1 MSKNVLITGGAGFIG
16 SNLSKFLLSNN
27 YNVICLDNFQTGKK
41 NNIECLLSND
51 RFKLIEH
58 DIKKSINISEDIDY
72 IFNLACPASPEQ
84 YQKNPIDTMKTS
96 VFGLY
101 NTIDIAL
108 KNSAFLI
115 HASTSEIYGDPLVHP
130 QSESYW
136 GNVNTIGVRSCYV
149 ESKRCCESILSDFH
163 RFKNLKVSI
172 VRIFNTYGPNMDK
185 NDGRVISNF
194 INNSLNKFD
203 IQLYGNGE
211 QTRSFCYID
220 DLICAFHK
228 LMDIECFGPINIGSP
243 DEISIVDLAH
253 KIKNILKTESKIVFK
268 DIKPDDPSK
277 RKPDIS
283 KAISKLGWEPK
294 TSLDEG
300 LKLTIEYF
308 ENQR

>member
-96 VFGLY
+96 IFGLY

-108 KNSAFLI
+108 KNSALLI

-172 VRIFNTYGPNMDK
+172 VRIFNTYLSATSITIANKPA
-185 NDGRVISNF
+185 GRKGTANATI
-194 INNSLNKFD
+194 
-203 IQLYGNGE
+203 
-211 QTRSFCYID
+211 
-220 DLICAFHK
+220 AFH
-228 LMDIECFGPINIGSP
+228 
-243 DEISIVDLAH
+243 
-253 KIKNILKTESKIVFK
+253 
-268 DIKPDDPSK
+268 
-277 RKPDIS
+277 
-283 KAISKLGWEPK
+283 
-294 TSLDEG
+294 
-300 LKLTIEYF
+300 
-308 ENQR
+308 